1 MSASNLWTE
10 LTLEVTV
17 VCQAW
22 LFCCAKGFSLIS
34 LSSLLHMDCWF
45 LSFQSQES
53 TDTESSAASSAK
65 DPNQPAE
72 NFSADHRGQQS
83 LGASVSP
90 SSLHLPN
97 APRPDLEAQI
107 RAIAAK
113 EGVTLSG
120 ASHRAFTSI
129 TIATRRRSTSPSPS
143 TSPTPPLSPTLELL
157 HLNELS
163 TGAASFPKDD
173 LQFPETTMALS
184 LGQSSSLDSNLVNQT
199 AAGQTRQETVG
210 GQLEEVAPRDFI
222 KHEDNL
228 AVSHVTRSSRP
239 ESPSRPGHISY
250 VHLTLSPKA
259 VSHILPPVGHT
270 RHLSSAA
277 ISPDEGVGL
286 SSPPEWYDNRD
297 PIREQPPERADT
309 STLFKIS
316 DLQGRSSP
324 TSPSKPVTT
333 LSSVKD
339 VILTRPQHTESPGR
353 LPVKC

>member
-1 MSASNLWTE
+1 MIHR
-10 LTLEVTV
+10 VF
-17 VCQAW
+17 
-22 LFCCAKGFSLIS
+22 LF
-34 LSSLLHMDCWF
+34 
-45 LSFQSQES
+45 FQSQES

-65 DPNQPAE
+65 DPTQPAE

-83 LGASVSP
+83 LDAGVSP
-90 SSLHLPN
+90 SSAQLPN

-113 EGVTLSG
+113 EGVTLSR

-143 TSPTPPLSPTLELL
+143 TSPTPPLSPMLELL

-163 TGAASFPKDD
+163 TGAVSFSKDD
-173 LQFPETTMALS
+173 LQLPETTTAPS
-184 LGQSSSLDSNLVNQT
+184 LGQSSGLDSNLVNPA
-199 AAGQTRQETVG
+199 AAGQIRQETVG
-210 GQLEEVAPRDFI
+210 GQFEDVAPSPRDFI
-222 KHEDNL
+222 KHQDDNVPSVGKDDNL
-228 AVSHVTRSSRP
+228 PVSQVTRSSRP

-250 VHLTLSPKA
+250 AHLTLSPKA
-259 VSHILPPVGHT
+259 VSHIPPPAGHS
-270 RHLSSAA
+270 RHSSSAA

-297 PIREQPPERADT
+297 PIRERPPERVDT
-309 STLFKIS
+309 SALFKIS
-316 DLQGRSSP
+316 DLQGRSSS
-324 TSPSKPVTT
+324 TSPSKPLTT
-333 LSSVKD
+333 LSSPRD

>member
-1 MSASNLWTE
+1 M
-10 LTLEVTV
+10 
-17 VCQAW
+17 
-22 LFCCAKGFSLIS
+22 S
-34 LSSLLHMDCWF
+34 LSSL
-45 LSFQSQES
+45 Q
-53 TDTESSAASSAK
+53 
-65 DPNQPAE
+65 
-72 NFSADHRGQQS
+72 
-83 LGASVSP
+83 
-90 SSLHLPN
+90 LPN

-143 TSPTPPLSPTLELL
+143 TSPTPPLSPMLEPL

-163 TGAASFPKDD
+163 TGAVSFPKDD
-173 LQFPETTMALS
+173 LQLPETTTALS
-184 LGQSSSLDSNLVNQT
+184 LGQSSSLDSNLVNQA

-210 GQLEEVAPRDFI
+210 GQFEDVAPRDFI
-222 KHEDNL
+222 KHQDDNL
-228 AVSHVTRSSRP
+228 LVSQVTRSPRP

-259 VSHILPPVGHT
+259 VSHILPPAGHSG
-270 RHLSSAA
+270 HSSLAA

-297 PIREQPPERADT
+297 PIRERPPERVDT
-309 STLFKIS
+309 SALFKIS

-324 TSPSKPVTT
+324 TSPSKPLTT
-333 LSSVKD
+333 LSSAKD